1 MKRTELTLSE
11 FKDFFAEVPRHVA
24 VLGLCHEDKI
34 YGVTISS
41 LQTVSIEQN
50 QQILS
55 FTLRSGS
62 FFASKLKQGL
72 PFTFNILSRDQ
83 IDLSEYYSN
92 PKRLDNEEI
101 KSEVWS
107 TPSENF
113 VFLHNSYLSASVS
126 LISSI
131 DVGNSSVFFFSI
143 RRILN
148 STSNQVLLY
157 GKRTYGTFLRNS
169 EQ

>member
-1 MKRTELTLSE
+1 MELTLSE
-11 FKDFFAEVPRHVA
+11 FKDFFAEVPRHVT
-24 VLGLCHEDKI
+24 VLGLCSEHKI

-41 LQTVSIEQN
+41 LQTVSIDEN

-55 FTLRSGS
+55 FTLKGDS
-62 FFASKLKQGL
+62 FFASKLRQGC
-72 PFTFNILSRDQ
+72 PFTFNILSCDQ

-101 KSEVWS
+101 KSEEWS
-107 TPSENF
+107 RPSEDV
-113 VFLHNSYLSASVS
+113 VFLHNSFLSASVS
-126 LISSI
+126 LITSI

-143 RRILN
+143 REILN

-169 EQ
+169 IQ

>member
-1 MKRTELTLSE
+1 MELTLSE
-11 FKDFFAEVPRHVA
+11 FKDFFAEVPRHVT
-24 VLGLCHEDKI
+24 VLGLCNEDKI
-34 YGVTISS
+34 YGVTSSS
-41 LQTVSIEQN
+41 LQTVSIDEN
-50 QQILS
+50 QQILRFS
-55 FTLRSGS
+55 LRSDS
-62 FFASKLKQGL
+62 FFASKLKQDC

-83 IDLSEYYSN
+83 INLSEYYSN

-107 TPSENF
+107 RPSEDV

-148 STSNQVLLY
+148 STSNQILLY
-157 GKRTYGTFLRNS
+157 GKRTYGTFLRNLT
-169 EQ
+169 Q

>member
-1 MKRTELTLSE
+1 MKRTELTPSK

-24 VLGLCHEDKI
+24 VLGLCREDKI

-55 FTLRSGS
+55 FTLRNDS
-62 FFASKLKQGL
+62 FFASKLKQGC
-72 PFTFNILSRDQ
+72 PFTFNILSSNQ

-92 PKRLDNEEI
+92 PKRLDSEEI

-107 TPSENF
+107 RPSEDI

-126 LISSI
+126 LINSI
-131 DVGNSSVFFFSI
+131 VVGNSSVFFFSI
-143 RRILN
+143 RKILN

-157 GKRTYGTFLRNS
+157 GKRTYGTFQRNLV
-169 EQ
+169 Q